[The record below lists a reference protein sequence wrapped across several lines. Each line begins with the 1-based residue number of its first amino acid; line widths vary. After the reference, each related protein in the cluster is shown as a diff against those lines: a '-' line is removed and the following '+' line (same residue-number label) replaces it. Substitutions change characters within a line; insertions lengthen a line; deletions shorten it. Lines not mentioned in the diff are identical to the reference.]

1 MLGLESLRQD
11 RQGSFNN
18 VPILRLRVKSQQ
30 EPGEHSV
37 FIDNGAKLVK
47 DKNHTSNKVFKP
59 EFVGCT

>member
-47 DKNHTSNKVFKP
+47 DKNHT
-59 EFVGCT
+59 